1 MIHKTYIAPDFSIAF
16 CLRPHEAFAARMKI
30 TIFTLRRWEQSMWFN
45 VHSNGLNTFEIQT
58 NEENQLSPGTT
69 LTHVRTR
76 TTTKMG
82 PAKLQMSV
90 SWTESQQKSGFP

>member
-1 MIHKTYIAPDFSIAF
+1 MAF
-16 CLRPHEAFAARMKI
+16 CLRPHDAFAARMKI
-30 TIFTLRRWEQSMWFN
+30 TMFTFREKERVCEQN
-45 VHSNGLNTFEIQT
+45 CNGLKTFSLPWTILIQ
-58 NEENQLSPGTT
+58 
-69 LTHVRTR
+69 VRTR